1 MFSAVS
7 FIIARQWGEKENN
20 LSVHGE
26 KGVNK
31 FWYIYVLRK
40 PLRVERENTTNVY
53 KASLWLGKLF

>member
-7 FIIARQWGEKENN
+7 FTTARQWGEQENN

-31 FWYIYVLRK
+31 F
-40 PLRVERENTTNVY
+40 
-53 KASLWLGKLF
+53 